1 MSPKKRNLKA
11 VVISDAHLGTYSSKA
26 NQLYAYLKT
35 IHPETLV
42 LNGDIVDV
50 WRFSRRYF
58 PTSHLRVIRYLF
70 KLAEKG
76 TKIIFIPG
84 NHDEVGRRF
93 TGVDFGHF
101 RIDNKIVLTMEGKSS
116 WIFHGDVFDVAMHHS
131 KCLAKMGAMGYGIL
145 SGINRL
151 VNSFL
156 QAFGRSPV
164 SLAAKIKDKVKGGK
178 KEAVTDFEAMVSRL
192 AIRKGYHYV
201 ICGHIHRPARKRI
214 KSPSGAIT
222 YLNSGDWVD
231 HMTALEYE
239 HSNWHLRHWNPEHE
253 VPEEDAPEEEI
264 LSETLEDIF
273 TRAFREILKS

>member
-26 NQLYAYLKT
+26 NQLHSYLKT
-35 IHPETLV
+35 IQPETLV

-70 KLAEKG
+70 KLAERG

-101 RIDNKIVLTMEGKSS
+101 RIDNKIVLTLDGKSS
-116 WIFHGDVFDVAMHHS
+116 WIFHGDVFDVVMHHS
-131 KCLAKMGAMGYGIL
+131 KWLAKMGAMGYGIL
-145 SGINRL
+145 SGINRM
-151 VNSFL
+151 VNRFL
-156 QAFGRSPV
+156 QFFGKSPV

-201 ICGHIHRPARKRI
+201 ICGHIHRPAKKRI
-214 KSPSGAIT
+214 KSASGAIT

-239 HSNWHLRHWNPEHE
+239 NNDWHLRYWNQ
-253 VPEEDAPEEEI
+253 EENDSSEDPYEEEI
-264 LSETLEDIF
+264 LSETLEDVF
-273 TRAFREILKS
+273 SRAFREILKS